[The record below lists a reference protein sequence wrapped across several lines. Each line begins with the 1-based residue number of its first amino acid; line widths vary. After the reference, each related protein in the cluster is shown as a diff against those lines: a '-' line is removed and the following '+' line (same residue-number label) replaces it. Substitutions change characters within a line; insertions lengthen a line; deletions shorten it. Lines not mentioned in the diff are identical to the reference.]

1 MTLFIRE
8 QDDLYRRYE
17 ETHYQRAYE
26 VETVVK
32 LVKDVGMELLAC
44 YDAFTREP
52 VKEDSERIYIVAR
65 RKMEENNE

>member
-1 MTLFIRE
+1 MIYIADMKKLIISE
-8 QDDLYRRYE
+8 P
-17 ETHYQRAYE
+17 HE

-32 LVKDVGMELLAC
+32 LVKDAGMELLAC